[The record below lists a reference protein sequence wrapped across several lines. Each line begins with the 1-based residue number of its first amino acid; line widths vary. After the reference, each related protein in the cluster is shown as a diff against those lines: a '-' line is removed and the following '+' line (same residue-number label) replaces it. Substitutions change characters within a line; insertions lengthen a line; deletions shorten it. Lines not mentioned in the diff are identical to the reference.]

1 MKQTIPV
8 KGMGCAKCKAR
19 VENALNA
26 IDGVWAKANSGAGR
40 VDVLMKAPVDEDTLR
55 KAINDLGVYTLMK
68 ADFHDAKQN

>member
-26 IDGVWAKANSGAGR
+26 VDGVNEACVSLEQAQAV
-40 VDVLMKAPVDEDTLR
+40 VD
-55 KAINDLGVYTLMK
+55 Y
-68 ADFHDAKQN
+68 

>member
-26 IDGVWAKANSGAGR
+26 VDGVNEACVSLEQAQAVVDYEPSKATPEQMRAAVEAAGYQLLI
-40 VDVLMKAPVDEDTLR
+40 DQA
-55 KAINDLGVYTLMK
+55 
-68 ADFHDAKQN
+68 Q